1 VIHFVAFLQ
10 PLADALYTTNQSAR
24 SYCAFLYFR
33 VNQSRKYA
41 WKHRAEFCE
50 FGAVAVLLEMTPVLN
65 LLFFWTNVVGEQKET
80 PQPFTHFYGPVL
92 CLATLWENAP

>member
-1 VIHFVAFLQ
+1 
-10 PLADALYTTNQSAR
+10 
-24 SYCAFLYFR
+24 

-65 LLFFWTNVVGEQKET
+65 LLFFWTNVVGK
-80 PQPFTHFYGPVL
+80 
-92 CLATLWENAP
+92 